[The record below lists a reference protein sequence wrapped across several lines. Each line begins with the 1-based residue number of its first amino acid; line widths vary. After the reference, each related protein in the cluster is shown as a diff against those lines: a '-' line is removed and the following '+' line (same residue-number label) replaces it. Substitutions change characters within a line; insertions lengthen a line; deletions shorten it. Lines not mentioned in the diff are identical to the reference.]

1 MSEEFKYAILDTDFV
16 SKANIIKADN
26 RVLADEVLEFPG
38 YKFYCH
44 QKMKEELGDHGTRPS
59 KIWLDNRIKSG
70 VIQLYTDERII
81 NELRMETGDNCYAY
95 YRSFLKDGCDMFN
108 LSFYNEF
115 FEDLDKWVENKS
127 RSKDFLSV
135 LRSCEAEIGHQR
147 SYGEVKAYVLL
158 RTIQF
163 LHSGPVFIFCSDD
176 QNARKGFANTALV
189 PCISILSVFYKLKS
203 LGKTFEEA
211 HRFYQSFTDWCLK
224 RENPQTTVK
233 VWAFKEGS
241 YKRER
246 VPIEGILDDIY
257 AGAYE
262 VRKDGDLQRRQ
273 IVLS

>member
-81 NELRMETGDNCYAY
+81 NELHKEIGDNCYIY
-95 YRSFLKDGCDMFN
+95 YRSFLKDGCDMFD
-108 LSFYNEF
+108 SGFYSEF
-115 FEDLDKWVENKS
+115 FGDLDKWLENKS

-135 LRSCEAEIGHQR
+135 LRSCEAKIGHQR

-163 LHSGPVFIFCSDD
+163 LYSGPVFIFCSDD
-176 QNARKGFANTALV
+176 QNARKGFANTAQI
-189 PCISILSVFYKLKS
+189 PCISILSVFCKLKL
-203 LGKTFEEA
+203 LGKTIEET
-211 HRFYQSFTDWCLK
+211 HGFYQSFTDWCLK
-224 RENPQTTVK
+224 RDNPQTTVK

-241 YKRER
+241 YKRAR
-246 VPIEGILDDIY
+246 VPIEGILKDIY
-257 AGAYE
+257 ADVYE

-273 IVLS
+273 TMPC

>member
-44 QKMKEELGDHGTRPS
+44 QKMKEELGDHGTWPS
-59 KIWLDNRIKSG
+59 KRWLDDKIKTG
-70 VIQLYTDERII
+70 AIQLYTDEQII
-81 NELRMETGDNCYAY
+81 YELREETGDSCYAY
-95 YRSFLKDGCDMFN
+95 YRSFLKDGCNMFD
-108 LSFYNEF
+108 SGFYSEF
-115 FEDLDKWVENKS
+115 FEDLDKWFESKG
-127 RSKDFLSV
+127 KDFLSV
-135 LRSCEAEIGHQR
+135 LKACEDQIGHQR

-176 QNARKGFANTALV
+176 QDARRGFANTALI
-189 PCISILSVFYKLKS
+189 PCISILSVFYKLKL
-203 LGKTFEEA
+203 LGKTFEETQ
-211 HRFYQSFTDWCLK
+211 RFYQSFTDWCLN
-224 RENPQTTVK
+224 RENPQMTVR
-233 VWAFKEGS
+233 VWAFSEGS

-246 VPIEGILDDIY
+246 VPIEGVLKDIY
-257 AGAYE
+257 AGIYE
-262 VRKDGDLQRRQ
+262 IRKDGDLQRRQ